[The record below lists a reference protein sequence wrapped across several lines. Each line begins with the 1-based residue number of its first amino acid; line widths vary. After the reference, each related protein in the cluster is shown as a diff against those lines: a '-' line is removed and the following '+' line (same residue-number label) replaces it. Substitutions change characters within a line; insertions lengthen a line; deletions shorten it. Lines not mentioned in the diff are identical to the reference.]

1 MPNNWVFKDLLQEII
16 RRFNLDDMHRY
27 DLKYLD
33 DDSEWVL
40 LACDDDLE
48 ECIDVCGSGDNQ
60 TIKLLIE
67 VSPHP

>member
-1 MPNNWVFKDLLQEII
+1 
-16 RRFNLDDMHRY
+16 
-27 DLKYLD
+27 LD